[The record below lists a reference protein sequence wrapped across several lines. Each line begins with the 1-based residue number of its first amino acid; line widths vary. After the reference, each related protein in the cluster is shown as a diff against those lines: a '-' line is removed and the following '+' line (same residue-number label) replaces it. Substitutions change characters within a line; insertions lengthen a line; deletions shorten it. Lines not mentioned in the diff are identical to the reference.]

1 MRCTGPGGGPG
12 AAADPAV
19 RGAGGRAVR
28 RVAGG
33 AGDLPEVRAG
43 CPQLCGGPA
52 VADVGLCMNEV
63 SHLDLA
69 DVKWDLRRFGKLHPR
84 LGEGARGFGPRER
97 MVPLINGARATLC
110 W

>member
-1 MRCTGPGGGPG
+1 
-12 AAADPAV
+12 
-19 RGAGGRAVR
+19 
-28 RVAGG
+28 
-33 AGDLPEVRAG
+33 
-43 CPQLCGGPA
+43 
-52 VADVGLCMNEV
+52 MNEV